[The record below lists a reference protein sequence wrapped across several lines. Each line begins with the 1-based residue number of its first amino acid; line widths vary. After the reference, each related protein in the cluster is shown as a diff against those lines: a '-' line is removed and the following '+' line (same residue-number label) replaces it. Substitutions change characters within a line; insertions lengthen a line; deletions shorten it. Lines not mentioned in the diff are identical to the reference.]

1 MSRLPIEVGTVVIYT
16 RQTLYNRDGSVW
28 KPQAAPCR
36 AKVTGYD
43 LFHSKY
49 RLGVEYGPGLFSES
63 GTWAF
68 AHEVEEE
75 A

>member
-1 MSRLPIEVGTVVIYT
+1 MSRLPIRTGTVVIYT
-16 RQTLYNRDGSVW
+16 RQTLYNGDGTVW
-28 KPQAAPCR
+28 KPQAAPRR

-43 LFHSKY
+43 LFRSKY
-49 RLGVEYGPGLFSES
+49 RLGVEYAPGLFDES

-68 AHEVEEE
+68 AHEVEP